1 MATEIKAWQIINGKL
16 QAMETNL
23 AEEGRTEP
31 YDLEEWIASTP
42 AIISTELA
50 IIGRQITT
58 KSGPLDLLGIDR
70 SGNLVI
76 VELKRDK
83 LPREALAQ
91 AIDYASDIAN
101 WNIDKISEIC
111 TKYTGKSLE
120 DSINESF
127 PSIDLES
134 LNINGSQR
142 IILVGFGIE
151 SSLERMI
158 EWLSDSYGVN
168 INAIALKYTKTSSG
182 DEVLTKTAIIS
193 EEIELER
200 VKSKKKFQI
209 PMSDE
214 PGNYEH
220 DKLKQLLTEYLSQN
234 MVSAQR
240 IRDILLPACLTKGVL
255 TREQLKE
262 EFVNFNEQTDI
273 SKVGYFLSLISSQV
287 GMLKNAFLRQV
298 IKYEYPNY
306 PWEKDNYQIRN
317 EYKILVKEVLASL
330 KEQCATSTR
339 QSTPTAVGQ

>member
-1 MATEIKAWQIINGKL
+1 MATEIKAWQILNGKL
-16 QAMETNL
+16 QAIETSL

-31 YDLEEWIASTP
+31 YDLEEWIASNP
-42 AIISTELA
+42 AIVSTEL
-50 IIGRQITT
+50 IMIGRQVTT
-58 KSGPLDLLGIDR
+58 KSGSLDLLGIDR

-76 VELKRDK
+76 IELKRDK

-101 WNIDKISEIC
+101 WSIDKISEIC

-142 IILVGFGIE
+142 IVLVGFGIE

-168 INAIALKYTKTSSG
+168 VNAIALKYVKTSSG

-209 PMSDE
+209 PMSDD
-214 PGNYEH
+214 PGNYDR
-220 DKLKQLLTEYLSQN
+220 DKLKQLLTDYLSQN

-240 IRDILLPACLTKGVL
+240 IRDILLPACLAKGVL

-262 EFVNFNEQTDI
+262 EFVNSDEQTDI
-273 SKVGYFLSLISSQV
+273 SKAGYFLSLISSQV
-287 GMLKNAFLRQV
+287 GMLKNDFLRQV

-306 PWEKDNYQIRN
+306 NWEKDKYQIRD
-317 EYKILVKEVLASL
+317 EYKSLVKEVIESL
-330 KEQCATSTR
+330 KQ
-339 QSTPTAVGQ
+339 